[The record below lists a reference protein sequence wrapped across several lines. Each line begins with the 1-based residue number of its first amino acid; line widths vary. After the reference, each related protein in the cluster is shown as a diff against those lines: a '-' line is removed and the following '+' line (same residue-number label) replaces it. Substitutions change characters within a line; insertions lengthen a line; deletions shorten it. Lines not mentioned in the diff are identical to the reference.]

1 MILNKTPIKSPLM
14 NVLVTAVLRSSKGIL
29 RDFGEVSQL
38 QVSEKSLGN
47 FVSSADL
54 RIEKNLC
61 AELSKVRPSFGIIS
75 EEGGKIKECDDDTNS
90 YWVIDPLDG
99 TKNFLH
105 GIPHFAISVAVLV
118 DGESIAGITY
128 DPVKDELFAAE
139 KGGGAFMNHK
149 RLRVS
154 NRKELRESLISTGP
168 SILHGDKDKPLFL
181 EKIRDSF
188 FGFRRMGASTLDLAY
203 VAAGRL
209 DAFIESSPNV
219 WDTAVGVLMVTE
231 AGGKISDLKE
241 GPRTGVSASLLAS
254 NGFIHEKLASLVN

>member
-1 MILNKTPIKSPLM
+1 MLLNRIPIKSPFM
-14 NVLVTAVLRSSKGIL
+14 NVMLGSILKASKGLL

-54 RIEKNLC
+54 RIEKVLC
-61 AELSKVRPSFGIIS
+61 AELNKARPSFGIIS
-75 EEGGKIKECDDDTNS
+75 EEGGDISPCTDESES

-105 GIPHFAISVAVLV
+105 GIPHFAISVALIVNQQV
-118 DGESIAGITY
+118 VAGITY
-128 DPVKDELFAAE
+128 DPTKDEVFAAE
-139 KGGGAFMNHK
+139 KGNGAFMNNK

-154 NRKELRESLISTGP
+154 SRQEISESLIASGP
-168 SILHGDKDKPLFL
+168 SLLHGNKQGAAFFDK
-181 EKIRDSF
+181 ISSSS

-209 DAFIESSPNV
+209 DAFIETAPQN
-219 WDTAVGVLMVTE
+219 WDTAAGILMVQE
-231 AGGKISDLKE
+231 AGGTVTQVDQRE
-241 GPRTGVSASLLAS
+241 RTKLTSPLLAS
-254 NGFIHEKLASLVN
+254 NGKVHGKLASLFT